1 MTKPKVSKETNDMAA
16 DNQASQE
23 SLESLLGK
31 LEGVVQDLEQGDTEL
46 EQSLGLFE
54 KGMSLVKNCNQRL
67 EAVEQR
73 ILVVTRGEGEAPQLE
88 KHHHQVSHEAGASST
103 RAR

>member
-1 MTKPKVSKETNDMAA
+1 MTKPKVSKETIDMAA
-16 DNQASQE
+16 DNQSSQE

-54 KGMSLVKNCNQRL
+54 KGM
-67 EAVEQR
+67 
-73 ILVVTRGEGEAPQLE
+73 
-88 KHHHQVSHEAGASST
+88 
-103 RAR
+103 